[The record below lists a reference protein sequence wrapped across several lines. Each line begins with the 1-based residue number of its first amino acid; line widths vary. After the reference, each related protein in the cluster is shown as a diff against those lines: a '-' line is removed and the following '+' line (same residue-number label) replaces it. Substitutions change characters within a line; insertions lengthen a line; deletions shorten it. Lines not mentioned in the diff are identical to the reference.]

1 MPRMQSNK
9 TIKQKLFRKGG
20 ESLGV
25 YHYTD
30 CLEGKSVMVEIIN
43 DRCSESEKCKN
54 DSCRCN
60 KKAGDNKKDK

>member
-1 MPRMQSNK
+1 M
-9 TIKQKLFRKGG
+9 
-20 ESLGV
+20 GV

-43 DRCSESEKCKN
+43 DQGSESEKCKN

-60 KKAGDNKKDK
+60 KKVGDNKKDK